1 MNDQTPITTWQSLTP
16 EQKGAA
22 IRPLILVE
30 QLSYGQIARRFGT
43 TRSAIASA
51 ADRHNIISPLAM
63 DAQGRGAKGGRVY
76 ALRNPATPRPE
87 RPRKSRV
94 APTQPA
100 GFPADDFIDKT
111 PLRKDAWTALPG
123 TAPRAVE
130 HHKRDEH
137 ECCWPIGEDPI
148 LFCCA
153 PALPGGQYCERHN
166 ALAFRPRPEVRKGT
180 TS

>member
-16 EQKGAA
+16 EQKGGA
-22 IRPLILVE
+22 IRALILVE

-100 GFPADDFIDKT
+100 GFPADDFIDRT

-123 TAPRAVE
+123 TTPLPLDRLTE
-130 HHKRDEH
+130 HTCK
-137 ECCWPIGEDPI
+137 WPIGDDPI
-148 LFCCA
+148 LFCG
-153 PALPGGQYCERHN
+153 LHTMDGKQYCERHH
-166 ALAFRPRPEVRKGT
+166 ALAFRPRPEARKGT